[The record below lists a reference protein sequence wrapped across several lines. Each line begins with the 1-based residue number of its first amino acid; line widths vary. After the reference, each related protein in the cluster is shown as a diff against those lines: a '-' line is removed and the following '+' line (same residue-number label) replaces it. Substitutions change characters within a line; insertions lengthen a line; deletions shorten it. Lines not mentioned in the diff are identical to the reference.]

1 MHSHSHTHNHD
12 RDNPLNRKISIVLA
26 GIALLLLAGL
36 ALLVIN
42 PQFTINV
49 LAQLDSQEELAGED
63 YFIAEVVE
71 VGEEP
76 VFDEV
81 TGLEGIPVSLQG
93 ASGSYDGRL
102 IEVNLSTA
110 DANFTLSDNGQ
121 LNIDEG
127 EELIVLATEV
137 NGEQVFYVDDK
148 YRLSPVI
155 LSMLI
160 FFALAIL
167 FAGIKGFTAL
177 IGLIVSF
184 TVLMVI
190 IVPQILAGADPLLVS
205 FLGAIIIA
213 VFSLYLAHGFNT
225 RTTLAV
231 ISTLFSVVLSVGLAL
246 FFVEMTR
253 LVGVGSEEALYV
265 QALGVAD
272 IDLRGLLLGGI
283 IIGALGVLDDI
294 TTTQTAAVE
303 EIFLANPKAEFS
315 KLYSSALSVGK
326 EHITSL
332 VNTLVLAYAGA
343 SFPLLLLLVAE
354 SAEPL
359 WVTLNSEFIVEEII
373 RSVVGSATLIFAVPI
388 STALAA
394 YYFTKYTG
402 KAPK

>member
-1 MHSHSHTHNHD
+1 MHSHSHTHKHD

-246 FFVEMTR
+246 FFVELTR